1 MYDARTRWP
10 RLTQAIARYMVGPV
24 VLADDLADAA
34 DAVADYEVFRA
45 TQGDESGL
53 RHLRRAI
60 ANAVKNRHQFTQEGS

>member
-10 RLTQAIARYMVGPV
+10 RLTRAIARYMVGPV

-34 DAVADYEVFRA
+34 EAVADYEVFRA
-45 TQGDESGL
+45 TMMDEPSY

-60 ANAVKNRHQFTQEGS
+60 VNAVKNRHQFGS